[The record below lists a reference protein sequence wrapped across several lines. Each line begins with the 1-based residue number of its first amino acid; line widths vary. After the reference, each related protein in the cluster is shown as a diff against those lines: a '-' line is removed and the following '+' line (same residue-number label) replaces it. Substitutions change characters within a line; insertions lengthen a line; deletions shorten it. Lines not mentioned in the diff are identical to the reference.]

1 MTVFQLTD
9 IELQNAFEAICH
21 HGYSAMLPQPYEWQF
36 VVERWLDVKSNLAQQ
51 DLDTYKPYKPLR
63 VFAPKSRANIRV
75 VHLLHPED
83 LLIYT
88 ALILIVKN
96 DIENARISKT
106 ARRVYSYR
114 IDASAPNRLYNVR
127 GAHDTY
133 LEQLMTKATK
143 PSTKF
148 VGLAD
153 IADFYPRI
161 YQHRLENVIQAA
173 ASTQRGTDVARVLVR
188 KLVSNLM
195 GRNSYGIPVG
205 PYASR
210 ILGEAVLIDVD
221 AFLRSKSIDY
231 VRWVDDYNIFCRSE
245 FLAQSALFE
254 LAEWLFSNHGLTLQ
268 SAKTKI
274 LPVSRYINEVLSKPE
289 ENLTDRDHVIS
300 LLRETGGGG
309 EYEDEL
315 PDEELDENEVEAKL
329 HQLQGYDLRGMFVE
343 SISDQAL
350 GSEPNLTY

>member
-1 MTVFQLTD
+1 MFQLTD

-133 LEQLMTKATK
+133 LKGTSKN
-143 PSTKF
+143 PC
-148 VGLAD
+148 
-153 IADFYPRI
+153 P
-161 YQHRLENVIQAA
+161 QA
-173 ASTQRGTDVARVLVR
+173 
-188 KLVSNLM
+188 
-195 GRNSYGIPVG
+195 
-205 PYASR
+205 
-210 ILGEAVLIDVD
+210 
-221 AFLRSKSIDY
+221 
-231 VRWVDDYNIFCRSE
+231 
-245 FLAQSALFE
+245 
-254 LAEWLFSNHGLTLQ
+254 
-268 SAKTKI
+268 
-274 LPVSRYINEVLSKPE
+274 
-289 ENLTDRDHVIS
+289 
-300 LLRETGGGG
+300 
-309 EYEDEL
+309 
-315 PDEELDENEVEAKL
+315 
-329 HQLQGYDLRGMFVE
+329 
-343 SISDQAL
+343 
-350 GSEPNLTY
+350 